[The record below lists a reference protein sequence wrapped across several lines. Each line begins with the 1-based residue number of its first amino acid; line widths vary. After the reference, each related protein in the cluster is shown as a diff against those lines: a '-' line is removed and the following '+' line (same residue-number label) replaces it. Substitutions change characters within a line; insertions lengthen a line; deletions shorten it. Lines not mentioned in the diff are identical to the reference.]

1 MLHASD
7 RQRLQ
12 ATSRGPASATLDELG
27 QRYAAWFHDLDAWTE
42 YWDIF
47 HPETRGRFYFG
58 NGADENGL
66 LSTYLPRHRRPRP
79 FVAWALVAS
88 RSAPAAAFSEAI
100 RVPDVAAAVLDV
112 EELLAR
118 LFAPYFGDPSLQET
132 HDDYLEAMHRFA
144 TDTLPAAPER
154 AALVPEGDF
163 RKRTAGRHTLDSDLM
178 WFAWA
183 VHIEAA
189 HLLAPHEGAHRRA
202 LMMAGVATGCAA
214 NFTWRGHR
222 RTRPEY
228 RPDDATAAHLR
239 ALGLRLAG
247 DIDAARAEVQALYRI
262 REWGHD

>member
-154 AALVPEGDF
+154 ACSCPRRRLPE
-163 RKRTAGRHTLDSDLM
+163 ANGRS
-178 WFAWA
+178 
-183 VHIEAA
+183 A
-189 HLLAPHEGAHRRA
+189 HARQRFNVVRLGSAHRSGSPTCASRRCSP
-202 LMMAGVATGCAA
+202 AGIDDG
-214 NFTWRGHR
+214 WGGHGVCR
-222 RTRPEY
+222 
-228 RPDDATAAHLR
+228 
-239 ALGLRLAG
+239 
-247 DIDAARAEVQALYRI
+247 
-262 REWGHD
+262 